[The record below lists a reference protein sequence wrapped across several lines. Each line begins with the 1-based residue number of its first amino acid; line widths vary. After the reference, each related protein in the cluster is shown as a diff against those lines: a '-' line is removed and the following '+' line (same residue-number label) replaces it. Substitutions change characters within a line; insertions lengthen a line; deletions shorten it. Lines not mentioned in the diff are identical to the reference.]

1 MHSNPNVKMTIEK
14 RNQINHN
21 LLILENELK
30 RDIEFEVKKTIKKI
44 NGCWLND
51 IKHFRQEN

>member
-44 NGCWLND
+44 NGC
-51 IKHFRQEN
+51 